1 MQKCLDKDP
10 AKRWTCE
17 RLMNHQLF
25 EEYIARRKEAT
36 VEQTDDSNR
45 PREKSK
51 VKLNKKKKITHELR
65 FKYLSIVNSHRT
77 RRCRCWR
84 THKKSAW
91 IKLLN
96 RRIIPCNAV
105 NTICRRFNQ
114 NLTPTNVICSSSHQD
129 WYSVSPWTAHSFFTQ
144 KYQCNFVAFKLM
156 LWMSWYL
163 PVNTS
168 SIELFSFSILD

>member
-51 VKLNKKKKITHELR
+51 VKLNKKKKSRMNFASNICLLLTVIEHVVADVGE
-65 FKYLSIVNSHRT
+65 RT
-77 RRCRCWR
+77 R
-84 THKKSAW
+84 
-91 IKLLN
+91 
-96 RRIIPCNAV
+96 
-105 NTICRRFNQ
+105 NQ
-114 NLTPTNVICSSSHQD
+114 R
-129 WYSVSPWTAHSFFTQ
+129 
-144 KYQCNFVAFKLM
+144 
-156 LWMSWYL
+156 
-163 PVNTS
+163 
-168 SIELFSFSILD
+168 E